1 VPGNPL
7 LPQGLLTFDGSR
19 RPFAVEVEANRQI
32 DLATDGEGEKMG
44 DAGSGLVQLEKE
56 LISVPAFTRL
66 FNQSS

>member
-1 VPGNPL
+1 
-7 LPQGLLTFDGSR
+7 
-19 RPFAVEVEANRQI
+19 
-32 DLATDGEGEKMG
+32 MG